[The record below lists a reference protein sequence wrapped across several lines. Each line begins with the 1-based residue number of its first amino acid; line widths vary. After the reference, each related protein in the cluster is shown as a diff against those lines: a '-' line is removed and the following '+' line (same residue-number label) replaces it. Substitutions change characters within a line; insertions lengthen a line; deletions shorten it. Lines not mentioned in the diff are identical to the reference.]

1 MCQLLFLWNQGEH
14 YNKELIHSF
23 LLKTNELDTD
33 TLHNKMIKKHLD
45 GFGFCWLENKKWNV
59 YKKPVI
65 YTEDSNLPKKI
76 NKIVNSKVI
85 IGHIRNK
92 TIGDKTINNTH
103 PFYHKN
109 MVFSHNG
116 KIENFVDYKDKIIE
130 KIDSKYKKFIKG
142 ETDSEYLFYLLLTC
156 KDIIE
161 ERKKDKE
168 SVVLNN
174 TIILFLDVLRELEL
188 SVLANII
195 FATKNTC
202 VIMRYS
208 IQPKN
213 NKKTPLLLYYNN
225 TDGMII
231 STQPMTTTFDSS
243 DVSRV
248 YSNNSTLKQS
258 SGLHCSQ
265 ESSKL
270 LKENSMIII
279 EL

>member
-1 MCQLLFLWNQGEH
+1 MCRLLFLLNHGEH
-14 YNKELIHSF
+14 INKELIQSF
-23 LLKTNELDTD
+23 LLQTLETPNQEFIQKTQIDTY
-33 TLHNKMIKKHLD
+33 TLHNKIIKKHLD

-59 YKKPVI
+59 YKNPVI
-65 YTEDSNLPKKI
+65 YTEDKNLPKKI
-76 NKIVNSKVI
+76 DKMVHSNVI

-92 TIGDKTINNTH
+92 TIGDKTVNNTH

-116 KIENFVDYKDKIIE
+116 WVKDFANHKDKIIE
-130 KIDSKYKKFIKG
+130 KIDPKYKKFIKG
-142 ETDSEYLFYLLLTC
+142 ETDSEYLFYLLVTC

-161 ERKKDKE
+161 KRKKDKE
-168 SVVLNN
+168 SVVLEN
-174 TIILFLDVLRELEL
+174 TIALFLDVLRELEL
-188 SVLANII
+188 DILANII

-213 NKKTPLLLYYNN
+213 KKKTPLLLYYDD
-225 TDGMII
+225 TDGLII
-231 STQPMTTTFDSS
+231 STQPMT
-243 DVSRV
+243 
-248 YSNNSTLKQS
+248 
-258 SGLHCSQ
+258 

-270 LKENSMIII
+270 LKENSWIMI

>member
-1 MCQLLFLWNQGEH
+1 MCRLLFLLNHGEQT
-14 YNKELIHSF
+14 NKNLIHSF
-23 LLKTNELDTD
+23 LLQTLETPNQEFIQKTQIDTY
-33 TLHNKMIKKHLD
+33 TLHNKIIKKHLD

-59 YKKPVI
+59 YKNPVI
-65 YTEDSNLPKKI
+65 YTEDKNLPKKI
-76 NKIVNSKVI
+76 DKMVHSNVI

-92 TIGDKTINNTH
+92 TIGDKTVNNTH

-116 KIENFVDYKDKIIE
+116 WVKDFANHKDKIIE
-130 KIDSKYKKFIKG
+130 KIDPKYKKFIKG
-142 ETDSEYLFYLLLTC
+142 ETDSEYLFYLLVTC

-161 ERKKDKE
+161 KRKKDKE
-168 SVVLNN
+168 SVVLEN
-174 TIILFLDVLRELEL
+174 TIALFLDVLRELEL
-188 SVLANII
+188 DILANII

-213 NKKTPLLLYYNN
+213 KKKTPLLLYYDD
-225 TDGMII
+225 TDGLII
-231 STQPMTTTFDSS
+231 STQPMT
-243 DVSRV
+243 
-248 YSNNSTLKQS
+248 
-258 SGLHCSQ
+258 

-270 LKENSMIII
+270 LKENSWIMI